1 MTERRIIY
9 IGKKP
14 LNAYVRAVVMAMEAG
29 DRNLQLVA
37 RGATIGRA
45 VDVAEVCRRRNGFIA
60 QGLPEEVV
68 IGEISCASEVLPSD
82 EGKDRTVS
90 VLQIELDG
98 IGEIPVKEE
107 E

>member
-1 MTERRIIY
+1 
-9 IGKKP
+9 
-14 LNAYVRAVVMAMEAG
+14 MAMEAG

-60 QGLPEEVV
+60 QGLPEEVI
-68 IGEISCASEVLPSD
+68 IGDISCSSEVIPSD
-82 EGKDRTVS
+82 DGRDRTVS

-98 IGEIPVKEE
+98 VGDVPAKEE
-107 E
+107 EE

>member
-1 MTERRIIY
+1 MSERRIIF

-14 LNAYVRAVVMAMEAG
+14 LHLYIRAVVMSMEAG
-29 DRNLQLVA
+29 DREVELVA

-45 VDVAEVCRRRNGFIA
+45 VDVAEVCRRRNGWIA

-68 IGEISCASEVLPSD
+68 IG
-82 EGKDRTVS
+82 VS
-90 VLQIELDG
+90 VLKIELDG
-98 IGEIPVKEE
+98 IGDIPIKEE

>member
-1 MTERRIIY
+1 MSERRIIF

-14 LNAYVRAVVMAMEAG
+14 LHLYIRAVVMSMEAG
-29 DRNLQLVA
+29 DREVELVA

-45 VDVAEVCRRRNGFIA
+45 VDVAEVCRRRNGWIA

-68 IGEISCASEVLPSD
+68 IGEITCSSEVITSD
-82 EGKDRTVS
+82 DGKDRTVS
-90 VLQIELDG
+90 GLKIELDG
-98 IGEIPVKEE
+98 IGDIPIKEE

>member
-1 MTERRIIY
+1 MRR
-9 IGKKP
+9 GQG
-14 LNAYVRAVVMAMEAG
+14 L
-29 DRNLQLVA
+29 
-37 RGATIGRA
+37 RA

>member
-1 MTERRIIY
+1 MSDRRTIF

-14 LNAYVRAVVMAMEAG
+14 LHAYVRAVVMAMESG

-45 VDVAEVCRRRNGFIA
+45 VDVAEVCRRRNGIIA
-60 QGLPEEVV
+60 QGLPEEVS
-68 IGEISCASEVLPSD
+68 IGEITCESETIPSED
-82 EGKDRTVS
+82 GRERTVS
-90 VLQIELDG
+90 VLKIELDG
-98 IGEIPVKEE
+98 FGDLPSREE